1 MDLQRRYAR
10 SQLAVTFEKGGEEG
24 VMTWKTRY
32 VRDRETELE
41 SLSKA
46 VMLVSRLLDEIRLE
60 EDGGYRA
67 AVTRFR
73 EMCAEIR
80 KDIDELGWVEAD
92 EWVFLSCRVENGL
105 KSLRAE
111 VDRSNDWFSLHRA
124 GHREARPSGGAQ
136 LEHQSAG
143 RP

>member
-1 MDLQRRYAR
+1 MDLQRRYAL

-46 VMLVSRLLDEIRLE
+46 VRLVSRLLDEVRLE
-60 EDGGYRA
+60 EDDGYRE
-67 AVTRFR
+67 AVTRLR
-73 EMCAEIR
+73 EMCVEIR
-80 KDIDELGWVEAD
+80 NDIDELGWVEAD
-92 EWVFLSCRVENGL
+92 EWVFLSCRIENGL
-105 KSLRAE
+105 RSLRAKI
-111 VDRSNDWFSLHRA
+111 DRSNDWFSLHRTR
-124 GHREARPSGGAQ
+124 HREARPSDGAR